1 VKGRLP
7 HLFSSTLGQIL
18 LICACS
24 SVVTFL
30 LFLAILFNPG
40 RPPNVPWPWQTTFR
54 VASVIRVIERT
65 RAPDRA
71 AIAASLDQSDI
82 TFRVRAAPTPCGL
95 VTLDTEEL
103 TRAFAYELPDGP
115 RVEVRS
121 CSQRDPRSDI
131 LITTRIG
138 DTVLEARSLSSNL
151 ETTRISV
158 PFFGALGFMCVGV
171 IAMSAWA
178 VARVI
183 RPLRRLADKADAFGH
198 DLAPAPIAEEGPR
211 EIRRVARA
219 FNLMQERIALSL
231 HSRTRMLAAVS
242 HDLRTP
248 LTRMRLQIDTNA
260 GDTMRE
266 KLRRDIDLMQTMVSS
281 ALTYL
286 RTGTEQENKEW
297 LDLAALIAT
306 LCDEYEEG
314 GAAVSY
320 QVPDELHF
328 FCRPDALHRVLTNL
342 IDNALRYGREV
353 VVEASVDGRHTVI
366 DVDDDGPGIPEER
379 LKDVLEPF
387 VRLDPARGGQL
398 GNIGLGLAI
407 VKDIVQAHGGSLA
420 LTNLQPCG
428 LRARVT
434 LPRSRENGETSLIRD
449 DSAGATTHRHT

>member
-1 VKGRLP
+1 MSMRMP
-7 HLFSSTLGQIL
+7 RLFSSTLGQIL

-54 VASVIRVIERT
+54 IASVIRVIERT
-65 RAPDRA
+65 PEAGRA
-71 AIAASLDQSDI
+71 AAAAALGQADI
-82 TFRVRAAPTPCGL
+82 TFRITDAPAPCIL
-95 VTLDTEEL
+95 TTLDTEEL
-103 TRAFAYELPDGP
+103 GRAFAYELPQGP
-115 RVEVRS
+115 KVTVTS
-121 CSQRDPRSDI
+121 CAEHDPRSDI
-131 LITTRIG
+131 LVLTRIG
-138 DTVLEARSLSSNL
+138 NTLLEARSRSANL

-183 RPLRRLADKADAFGH
+183 RPLGRLADKADAFGH

-248 LTRMRLQIDTNA
+248 LTRMRLQLDTNP
-260 GDTMRE
+260 GETVRD

-306 LCDEYEEG
+306 LCDEYEES
-314 GAAVSY
+314 GAAVSCT
-320 QVPDELHF
+320 VPDQLHF
-328 FCRPDALHRVLTNL
+328 FCRPDAMHRVLSNL
-342 IDNALRYGREV
+342 VDNALRYGKTV
-353 VVEASVDGRHTVI
+353 VVEALVDERHIVI
-366 DVDDDGPGIPEER
+366 DVNDDGPGIPEER

-387 VRLDPARGGQL
+387 VRLDPARGGQV

-407 VKDIVQAHGGSLA
+407 VKDIVQAHGGTLVLA
-420 LTNLQPCG
+420 NRHPSG
-428 LRARVT
+428 LMARVR
-434 LPRSRENGETSLIRD
+434 LPRPRD
-449 DSAGATTHRHT
+449 TKDGIGTRSTAVNPA